1 MESKLTLLWPEI
13 SLFLSACCVMILGQ
27 SRHKDSR
34 NLAPWVC
41 ALGLVVS
48 GFLAWNF
55 RDVTTS
61 AALPN
66 LPFYGKLLVASI
78 GLMLLPLMA
87 GIADRDLEASVARG
101 RPFEALRSTRGEFY
115 SFFLFSL
122 TGLML
127 CASADDLI
135 FLFLALELTSLPT
148 YVMVAIS
155 TARNRSMEAGVKYFF
170 LGALG
175 AAIFLYGFAL
185 IYGASGST
193 HFHEI
198 ALAFNRNAGP
208 HGPNTLAMLG
218 VVLAVLGVCF
228 KIAAVPMHY
237 YTPDVYQGAAASVA
251 GFLAFVPKA
260 AGFFAII
267 LLCSLVGW
275 HWQGPVAGVHE
286 SLPPVLRTMLW
297 VIAAIT
303 MTAGNAMAILQ
314 NSVKRLLAYSSIAHS
329 GYMLVAVIAGPGG
342 SDSSFARNG
351 LAAVL
356 FYLAAYAIMTIGAFT
371 VVAAL
376 EKRLPD
382 GSHDEADDI
391 DDLRGLAL
399 TRPVLGWTMVL
410 SSMGLLGLPP
420 LLGFFGK
427 VPLFTSAIGAGEV
440 PLVVVQGVNS
450 AIAACYYLRLAYVC
464 FIDAPE
470 TLPSVARAEPS
481 PFAGARQVTGV
492 VSMIGVVGL
501 AFFAGHIADL
511 AKAGARYTPVPM
523 FAPKPAAEAPAPT
536 PIAIEPLRAQT
547 R

>member
-13 SLFLSACCVMILGQ
+13 ALFITACIVMILGQ

-34 NLAPWVC
+34 NLSPWVC

-55 RDVTTS
+55 RGVTTS
-61 AALPN
+61 AALPH
-66 LPFYGKLLVASI
+66 LPYYGKLLVSAI
-78 GLMLLPLMA
+78 GLVLLPLMA
-87 GIADRDLEASVARG
+87 GIADRDLEASVAKG
-101 RPFEALRSTRGEFY
+101 RPFEALKSTRGEFY

-148 YVMVAIS
+148 YVMVALS

-185 IYGASGST
+185 IYGAAGST
-193 HFHEI
+193 HFHDI
-198 ALAFNRNAGP
+198 ALAFNKSAGAG
-208 HGPNTLAMLG
+208 GPNTLAMLG
-218 VVLAVLGVCF
+218 VILAVLGVCF
-228 KIAAVPMHY
+228 KIAAVPMHF
-237 YTPDVYQGAAASVA
+237 YTPDVYQGAASSVA

-275 HWQGPVAGVHE
+275 HWQGPIENVHE
-286 SLPPVLRTMLW
+286 SLPPALRTMLW

-303 MTAGNAMAILQ
+303 MTAGNVMAILQ
-314 NSVKRLLAYSSIAHS
+314 SSVKRILAYSSIAHS
-329 GYMLVAVIAGPGG
+329 GYMLVAVIAGPGP
-342 SDSSFARNG
+342 SDAPFVRNG

-371 VVAAL
+371 VVASL
-376 EKRLPD
+376 EKNRPD

-399 TRPVLGWTMVL
+399 TRPLLGWTMVL

-427 VPLFTSAIGAGEV
+427 VPLFTSAIGAGEI
-440 PLVVVQGVNS
+440 PLVIVLGINS
-450 AIAACYYLRLAYVC
+450 AIAAYYYLRLAYVC

-470 TLPSVARAEPS
+470 TLPSVAKAELS
-481 PFAGARQVTGV
+481 PFAGARHVSGV
-492 VSMIGVVGL
+492 ASIIGVVGL
-501 AFFAGHIADL
+501 TFFAGHIADL
-511 AKAGARYTPVPM
+511 AREGARYTPVPT
-523 FAPKPAAEAPAPT
+523 FKAQPKAETPAPAASEPA
-536 PIAIEPLRAQT
+536 RADA